1 MVELVGE
8 FYRSVTRTEGRRLDR
23 GQICWG
29 PVKYLSA
36 QFQSVVLRSYNP
48 IDERLNQ
55 YSMTTHEPNDLSM
68 FDHPPVHEMRLEND
82 EAMLVDRAKVRPV
95 VVMSQKNQY
104 WPMGGAR
111 LSERGL
117 VCLPMYSFH
126 PDDSSDFRR
135 RVRAQEY
142 PWWIYFPEYRSLREG
157 FARID
162 RLQTIE
168 ELQLQPTP
176 FALTDDAL
184 WYASEWLRY
193 FLTGEIDD
201 LPFEYR
207 EESVRNLQGS

>member
-1 MVELVGE
+1 MVELVGD
-8 FYRSVTRTEGRRLDR
+8 FYRSVTRAEARQLDR

-29 PVKYLSA
+29 PVRYLSS
-36 QFQSVVLRSYNP
+36 QFQTADLSSYNP
-48 IDERLNQ
+48 RDERLNE
-55 YSMTTHEPNDLSM
+55 YSLTTHEPDDLSL
-68 FDHPPVHEMRLEND
+68 FDHFPVHELRLQND
-82 EAMLVDRAKVRPV
+82 EALLVDRAKRRPV
-95 VVMSQKNQY
+95 VIISQRNEY
-104 WPMGGAR
+104 WSMGGAR

-126 PDDSSDFRR
+126 PDDSPEFRR
-135 RVRAQEY
+135 RIRAQEY
-142 PWWIYFPEYRSLREG
+142 PWWLYLPEYRSLREG

-168 ELQLQPTP
+168 ELQLQPTL

-201 LPFEYR
+201 LLFEYR
-207 EESVRNLQGS
+207 EESLRNLLSS

>member
-1 MVELVGE
+1 MVELVGD
-8 FYRSVTRTEGRRLDR
+8 FYHSVTRAEARQLNR

-29 PVKYLSA
+29 PVRYMSSQYQTLDLS
-36 QFQSVVLRSYNP
+36 SYNP
-48 IDERLNQ
+48 RDERLNQ
-55 YSMTTHEPNDLSM
+55 YSLTTHEPDDLSI
-68 FDHPPVHEMRLEND
+68 FDHFPVHELRLQHD
-82 EAMLVDRAKVRPV
+82 ETLLVDRAKRRPV
-95 VVMSQKNQY
+95 VVMSQRNEY
-104 WPMGGAR
+104 WAMGGAR

-126 PDDSSDFRR
+126 PDDSPEFRR
-135 RVRAQEY
+135 RIRAQEY
-142 PWWIYFPEYRSLREG
+142 PWWLYLPEYRSLREG

-168 ELQLQPTP
+168 ELQLQPTT

-201 LPFEYR
+201 LLSEYR
-207 EESVRNLQGS
+207 EESLRNLIGS